1 MKSQRILVLMHET
14 LVPPDSLKGY
24 SPKQVQEFRTEYDVV
39 NQLKAFGHQVKC
51 LGIGDDLE
59 PLRKVIVD
67 WKPHV
72 AFNLLEEFN
81 GIVSYDQHVVAY
93 LELMK
98 VRYTGCNPRGLLL
111 SRDKVLAKRILLQQR
126 ILTPGFVAMPKGKRV
141 GVPEHLRYPL
151 FVKSAVDDA
160 SLGISQASIVNSAAK
175 LKERVAF
182 IHQHTGSD
190 ALVEEYIE
198 GSELYVSIVGNDKLT
213 AYPIWEIGYVNDASR
228 TLIATRQTKWN
239 AEYRRQHGIDSFAAK
254 GLSKSLRMH
263 IEATAKHIYQALS
276 LTGVG
281 RIDFRLSSD
290 NQLYFLEA
298 NANPNL
304 SADEDLAASAALA
317 GDDYAT
323 LLKKI
328 VKLGLSYKAA
338 WMS

>member
-24 SPKQVQEFRTEYDVV
+24 SPKQVLEFRSEYDVV
-39 NQLKAFGHQVKC
+39 KQLKTLGHQVRC

-59 PLRKVIVD
+59 PLRKAIVD
-67 WKPHV
+67 WKPHI

-98 VRYTGCNPRGLLL
+98 VRYTGCNPRGMMI
-111 SRDKVLAKRILLQQR
+111 SRDKVLSKRILAQQG
-126 ILTPGFVAMPKGKRV
+126 ILTPSFVAIPKGKRFTA
-141 GVPEHLRYPL
+141 PDHLQYPL
-151 FVKSAVDDA
+151 FIKSAIDDA
-160 SLGISQASIVNSAAK
+160 SLGISQASIVYSVAK

-198 GSELYVSIVGNDKLT
+198 GRELYVSIVGNDKLT
-213 AYPIWEIGYVNDASR
+213 AYPIWEIGYVNNASR

-239 AEYRRQHGIDSFAAK
+239 AEYRQQHGIDSFAAK
-254 GLSKSLRMH
+254 GLSTSLRQQ
-263 IEATAKHIYQALS
+263 IETTAKQIYKALS
-276 LTGVG
+276 LTGFG

-304 SADEDLAASAALA
+304 SADEDLAASAART

-323 LLKKI
+323 LLDKI
-328 VKLGLSYKAA
+328 LKLGLSYKAA
-338 WMS
+338 WMT